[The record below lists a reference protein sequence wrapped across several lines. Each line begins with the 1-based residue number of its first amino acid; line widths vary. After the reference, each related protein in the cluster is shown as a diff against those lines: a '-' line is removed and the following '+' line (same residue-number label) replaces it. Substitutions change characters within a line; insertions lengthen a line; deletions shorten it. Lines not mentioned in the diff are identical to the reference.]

1 MSKKNTPKDKNQN
14 SSSEQNLAN
23 TFVKDN
29 GKDPKP
35 FMKIHSETSS
45 KLSKEDL
52 KIALKLMLVSREIDN
67 RAMNLL
73 RQGKTFF
80 HIAAAG
86 HEAIQTAVGMNLNPQ
101 KDWLFP
107 YYRDLTLVLAAGVT
121 PKDFFLQCF
130 AKADD
135 PSSGG
140 KQLPCHY
147 GSPHLK
153 LPSQS
158 SNTGTQFLQAVG
170 TALASV
176 KERIDSVTYVSSGEG
191 TTSQGEFHEAINW
204 ASREKLPV
212 LFVIENNKYAI
223 SVPISQQT
231 GGVGGSIAEMMAG
244 YENLLRIKID
254 GTDFEESFNSVKNVL
269 DHLRN
274 GRGPVLIEAE
284 VVRLQSHSSSDDQKK
299 YRDHEE
305 LKKDLMNCPIN
316 KLSQKL
322 ISLGI
327 LTQAEFD
334 KMRKEAHGE
343 VEKAA
348 AEALKAS
355 DPNIQEAEKYIFDE
369 SGLKENFVYEKNQS
383 AGPNIVMVD
392 AINHALHEEMAK
404 NDKMFIF
411 GEDIADGKG
420 GVFTATKGLST
431 KFGEERV
438 FNSPLAEA
446 SIMGVAIGMALA
458 GMKPVVEI
466 QFGDYI
472 WPAFMQIKNEMVS
485 FRYRSNNTWTTPV
498 VIRVAVGG
506 YIHGGLYHSQNIE
519 SIFAH
524 IPGIYIA
531 FPSNAADAKGL
542 LKTACRI
549 NDPVL
554 FCEHKGLY
562 RQSFAITPEP
572 DDEYLVPFGK
582 AKVVREGNDLTVISY
597 GVCLWDSILA
607 AKKLQDEGYSVEV
620 VDLRTIIPL
629 DTETIYNSVRKTN
642 KAVVIHEDTLTGG
655 FGAEIA
661 ARISEFCFEHL
672 DGPVKRIAA
681 KDSHIPYS
689 PALEDAILPN
699 RTRIYRGIKELLEY

>member
-1 MSKKNTPKDKNQN
+1 MSKKNLTKEKKVNKVTPKTDGKVNTN
-14 SSSEQNLAN
+14 SNSLESNL
-23 TFVKDN
+23 
-29 GKDPKP
+29 P
-35 FMKIHSETSS
+35 I
-45 KLSKEDL
+45 EDL
-52 KIALKLMLVSREIDN
+52 KIALRLMLVSREIDQK
-67 RAMNLL
+67 AMNLL
-73 RQGKTFF
+73 KQGKTFF

-107 YYRDLTLVLAAGVT
+107 YYRDLCLVLTAGIS
-121 PKDFFLQCF
+121 PADFFLQCF

-140 KQLPCHY
+140 RQLPCHY
-147 GSPHLK
+147 GHPQIK

-176 KERIDSVTYVSSGEG
+176 RGGIDSITYVSSGEG

-244 YENLLRIKID
+244 YESLLRLKID
-254 GTDFEESFNSVKNVL
+254 GTDFEESYNAVKKAL
-269 DHLRN
+269 EHLKR
-274 GRGPVLIEAE
+274 RKGPVLIEAE

-299 YRDHEE
+299 YRDSVE
-305 LKKDLMNCPIN
+305 LEKDLLNCPIN
-316 KLSQKL
+316 KLSHKL
-322 ISLGI
+322 ISEKI
-327 LTQAEFD
+327 LTQAEID
-334 KMRKEAHGE
+334 KMRKAAHDE
-343 VEKAA
+343 VEKASD
-348 AEALKAS
+348 EALKAS
-355 DPNIQEAEKYIFDE
+355 DPDIHKADKHIFDE
-369 SGLKENFVYEKNQS
+369 SGFKEKFAYEKNQPS
-383 AGPNIVMVD
+383 GPNIVMVD
-392 AINHALHEEMAK
+392 AINHALHEEMTK
-404 NDKMFIF
+404 NDKMYIF

-431 KFGEERV
+431 KFGNDRV

-446 SIMGVAIGMALA
+446 SILGVAAGMSLA
-458 GMKPVVEI
+458 GLKPVVEI

-472 WPAFMQIKNEMVS
+472 WPAFMQIKNELS
-485 FRYRSNNTWTTPV
+485 TFRYRSNNTWNTPV

-582 AKVVREGNDLTVISY
+582 AKVVREGNDITVISY
-597 GVCLWDSILA
+597 GVCMWDSILA
-607 AKKLQDEGYSVEV
+607 AKKFQDEGYSVEV
-620 VDLRTIIPL
+620 IDLRTIIPL

-655 FGAEIA
+655 FGGEIA

>member
-1 MSKKNTPKDKNQN
+1 MSKKNLPKVKKVHKDSPKNN
-14 SSSEQNLAN
+14 EKEVSVSATSDYNLS
-23 TFVKDN
+23 V
-29 GKDPKP
+29 
-35 FMKIHSETSS
+35 
-45 KLSKEDL
+45 EDL
-52 KIALKLMLVSREIDN
+52 KIALKLMLVSREIDQK
-67 RAMNLL
+67 AMNLL

-101 KDWLFP
+101 KDWMFP
-107 YYRDLTLVLAAGVT
+107 YYRDLALVLTAGVT
-121 PKDFFLQCF
+121 PKEFFLQCF
-130 AKADD
+130 AKAED

-140 KQLPCHY
+140 RQLPCHY
-147 GSPHLK
+147 GHPNIK

-176 KERIDSVTYVSSGEG
+176 HEELDSVTYVSSGEG

-212 LFVIENNKYAI
+212 LFVIQNNGYAI

-244 YENLLRIKID
+244 YESLLRLKID
-254 GTDFEESFNSVKNVL
+254 GTDFEESFSSVKKAL
-269 DHLRN
+269 EHLKSRK
-274 GRGPVLIEAE
+274 GPVLIEAE

-299 YRDHEE
+299 YRDKDE
-305 LKKDLMNCPIN
+305 LEKDLMNCPIQ
-316 KLSQKL
+316 KLSNKMIADGI
-322 ISLGI
+322 IS
-327 LTQAEFD
+327 QAEFD
-334 KMRKEAHGE
+334 LMKKEVHDE

-348 AEALKAS
+348 DEALKS
-355 DPNIQEAEKYIFDE
+355 PDPDIHLADKHIFDE
-369 SGLKENFVYEKNQS
+369 SGFKEKLVYEKNQP

-392 AINHALHEEMAK
+392 AINHALHEEMSK
-404 NDKMFIF
+404 NDKMLIF

-446 SIMGVAIGMALA
+446 SIMGVAVGLSLA

-472 WPAFMQIKNEMVS
+472 WPAFMQLKNELATM
-485 FRYRSNNTWTTPV
+485 RYRSNNTWTSPV
-498 VIRVAVGG
+498 VVRVAVGG

-562 RQSFAITPEP
+562 RQSSAMSPEP
-572 DDEYLVPFGK
+572 DDNYLVPFGK

-597 GVCLWDSILA
+597 GVCMWDSILA
-607 AKKLQDEGYSVEV
+607 AKKLQDEGYSIEV
-620 VDLRTIIPL
+620 IDLRTIVPL
-629 DTETIYNSVRKTN
+629 DIETIFNSVRKTN

-655 FGAEIA
+655 FGGEISS
-661 ARISEFCFEHL
+661 RISEFCFEHL

-689 PALEDAILPN
+689 PPLENEILPN
-699 RTRIYRGIKELLEY
+699 RARIYRGIKELLEY